1 MKQRLYLIN
10 KETGYVI
17 TCKDKNEYWTVLQF
31 LHDDW
36 KPCKIDIDRNEP
48 LIENDRVRFSLK
60 MWAHINNIHSV
71 IYRLYKGN
79 NYCCSYFAND
89 SFPIIKCGF
98 NKELYELKDGVQY
111 TITELCG
118 K

>member
-17 TCKDKNEYWTVLQF
+17 TCKDKNEYFTVIQF

-36 KPCKIDIDRNEP
+36 KPCKIDLVEINEP
-48 LIENDRVRFSLK
+48 LIENNKVRFSLK
-60 MWAHINNIHSV
+60 TWAYINNIHS
-71 IYRLYKGN
+71 
-79 NYCCSYFAND
+79 YFENATC
-89 SFPIIKCGF
+89 PVMEYGL
-98 NKELYELKDGVQY
+98 NKVLHELKDGVRY